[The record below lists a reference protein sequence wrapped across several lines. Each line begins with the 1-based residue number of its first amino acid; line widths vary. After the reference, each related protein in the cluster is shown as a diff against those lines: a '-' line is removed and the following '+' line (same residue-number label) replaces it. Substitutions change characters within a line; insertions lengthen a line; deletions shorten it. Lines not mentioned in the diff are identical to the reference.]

1 MHFLTPNSIYIC
13 IKYKCPMR
21 KFLKYVFASALGF
34 ILAGFALL
42 IISIGIVMSMIPE
55 KKEVVVENNSIYH
68 IKFNNAIEERAGDN
82 PLEGIDLGPFS
93 ESSKM
98 SLRDIIQSIGYAAT
112 DDKIK
117 GIYIEMYGFPGG
129 LSKLEEVRNALI
141 AFKESGKFVVTYG
154 ESFSQGG
161 YYLASVSDKVY
172 MYPEGIVMFKGLA
185 TNIMYMKGLLEK
197 LDIEMQAIKG
207 PGNIYKSAV
216 ETFTLDEMS
225 DANRE
230 QIQKYLGSIWG
241 HWLKGIS
248 KERNVSIANLNMYA
262 DSLSMRNGE
271 MAVKLGLVDELKYE
285 DQVMDDLMNR
295 VEVDSDKDLKFITYS
310 KYKKN
315 KVSTRAKGASRN
327 DTKKIA
333 VIYAN
338 GEIRS
343 GKNSEGIMGSA
354 SIAAAIKKA
363 RLDTTVKAIVLRVN
377 SPGGSA
383 LASDVMWRETV
394 LAKAEKPL
402 IVSMGDLAASGG
414 YYISCNADKIYA
426 NETTITGSI
435 GVFGLM
441 PVTEKF
447 FKNKLGIIF
456 QNEQTNE
463 HSIFADG
470 ISKLDDTEY
479 AAINSSIIEIYET
492 FVKNVADGRGMS
504 IEAVKEVARG
514 RVWTG
519 TDALEIGL
527 VDEIGGLDDAIAYAA
542 EQAGL
547 EGYRLTELPVLKDP
561 VEELIKNLQ
570 ADMSMNYMKQNF
582 GSSYNYLEVYKN
594 VEGMT
599 GIQAR
604 IPYLIEIK

>member
-1 MHFLTPNSIYIC
+1 
-13 IKYKCPMR
+13 MR
-21 KFLKYVFASALGF
+21 KFFKYVFASALGF

-42 IISIGIVMSMIPE
+42 IISIGIVMSLIPE

-93 ESSKM
+93 ENSKM
-98 SLRDIIQSIGYAAT
+98 SLRSIIQSIEYAAT

-129 LSKLEEVRNALI
+129 LSKLEEVRNALLE
-141 AFKESGKFVVTYG
+141 FKESGKFVVTYG

-172 MYPEGIVMFKGLA
+172 MYPEGVVMFKGLA

-207 PGNIYKSAV
+207 PDNIYKSAV

-225 DANRE
+225 DANHE
-230 QIQKYLGSIWG
+230 QIKKYLGSIWG
-241 HWLKGIS
+241 HWLNGIS
-248 KERNVSIANLNMYA
+248 KERNVSVANLNMYA
-262 DSLSMRNGE
+262 DSLSLRNGE

-285 DQVMDDLMNR
+285 DQVMDELMNR
-295 VEVDSDKDLKFITYS
+295 VEVDSDNDLNFITYS

-315 KVSTRAKGASRN
+315 KVSTRAKGASRK

-394 LAKAEKPL
+394 LAKAEKPF

-426 NETTITGSI
+426 SETTITGSI

-447 FKNKLGIIF
+447 FQNKLGIIF

-470 ISKLDDTEY
+470 ISKLDDKEY
-479 AAINSSIIEIYET
+479 SVINASIIDIYEV

-504 IEAVKEVARG
+504 VEAVKEVARG

-547 EGYRLTELPVLKDP
+547 DGYRLTELPVLKDP
-561 VEELIKNLQ
+561 VEELLKNLQ
-570 ADMSMNYMKQNF
+570 ADMSVSFMKENF
-582 GSSYNYLEVYKN
+582 GSSYKYLEVYKN
-594 VEGMT
+594 IEGMT

-604 IPYLIEIK
+604 IPYLIEIQ

>member
-1 MHFLTPNSIYIC
+1 
-13 IKYKCPMR
+13 MR
-21 KFLKYVFASALGF
+21 KFFKYVFASALGF

-42 IISIGIVMSMIPE
+42 MISIGIVASMIPE

-68 IKFNNAIEERAGDN
+68 IKFNNAIEERAGEN
-82 PLEGIDLGPFS
+82 PLDGIDLGPFT
-93 ESSKM
+93 ENSKM
-98 SLRDIIQSIGYAAT
+98 SLRSIIQSIEYATT

-117 GIYIEMYGFPGG
+117 GIYMEMYGFPGG
-129 LSKLEEVRNALI
+129 LSKLEEVRNALL
-141 AFKESGKFVVTYG
+141 AFKESGKWIVTYG
-154 ESFSQGG
+154 ESFSQSG

-172 MYPEGIVMFKGLA
+172 MYPEGVVMFKGLA

-197 LDIEMQAIKG
+197 MDIEMQAIKG

-241 HWLKGIS
+241 HWLNGIS
-248 KERNVSIANLNMYA
+248 EERNVSVANLNMYA
-262 DSLSMRNGE
+262 DSLSMRNGD

-285 DQVMDDLMNR
+285 DQVMDDLMSR
-295 VEVDSDKDLKFITYS
+295 VEVDEDKDLNFITYS

-315 KVSTRAKGASRN
+315 KVSTRANGASRS

-394 LAKAEKPL
+394 LAKAEKPF

-426 NETTITGSI
+426 SETTITGSI

-470 ISKLDDTEY
+470 ISKLDDKEY
-479 AAINSSIIEIYET
+479 SVINASIIEIYED
-492 FVKNVADGRGMS
+492 FVKNVADGRGMTV
-504 IEAVKEVARG
+504 EAVKEVARG

-547 EGYRLTELPVLKDP
+547 NGYRLTELPVLKDP
-561 VEELIKNLQ
+561 VEELLKNLQ
-570 ADMSMNYMKQNF
+570 ADISMKFMKENF
-582 GSSYNYLEVYKN
+582 GSNYKYLEVYKN
-594 VEGMT
+594 VESMT

-604 IPYLIEIK
+604 MPYLIEIQ